1 MFDKIIY
8 IGENNCYVALKEGV
22 EITKNILSSHV
33 VVEDQEKAILGEIS
47 ELNSGRV
54 NIKLIGEF
62 NNGKLRN
69 GVLRK
74 PLMDATVRPVNE
86 QEISIILGQNTDFGL
101 LLGKSPFYNGLPV
114 YFNINDFYSNHFAIF
129 GNTGSGK
136 SCGVARLIQNTFA
149 STSIK
154 PVEANFIIFD
164 VAGEYAQAFTALS
177 KIDPRYQYRVLTTS
191 ETATN
196 YEPLKIPLWLLNEDD
211 LALLLMSDAHS
222 QLPIVER
229 MLYLARCFAE
239 NNATSQAFKNHIIAK
254 AIVSVLFSD
263 STPVGKKND
272 IFNIVETCPTEQ
284 FNLEAVI
291 PGVGYTRKLRECFNI
306 DKLGNFTES
315 ILFTNYAQGFVDEK
329 FEHYEP
335 QEMTFFN
342 LQDLEKALDFTLISE
357 GWYKNPN
364 TYSDAVSVKVRLH
377 SLVTGPYAKIFDFK
391 QHYNVNEYLSSLV
404 FRGNQRCQLIN
415 INLDDMD
422 DSIAG
427 VITKIISRLIFDY
440 AKNLQP
446 RGSLPFHI
454 MVEEAHRYIRNDK
467 DHFLIGYNIFE
478 RIAKEGRK
486 YGVILGVITQ
496 RPVELSD
503 TVVSQC
509 SNFLIFK
516 TNHPL
521 DEEYIRKMIPNIN
534 NEIVDKQKG
543 LQSGTCLAFGTAFK
557 IPVIV
562 TLDMPDPPPLSS
574 NADMLKYWGGNSQG
588 QQ

>member
-1 MFDKIIY
+1 MFDRIIY
-8 IGENNCYVALKEGV
+8 IGETNCYVALKEGV
-22 EITKNILSSHV
+22 EITNNILSSHV
-33 VVEDQEKAILGEIS
+33 VVEDAEKQILGEIS
-47 ELNSGRV
+47 ELNQGRV

-62 NNGKLRN
+62 HEGKLQN
-69 GVLRK
+69 GILRK
-74 PLMDATVRPVNE
+74 PLMDATIRPVNE
-86 QEISIILGQNTDFGL
+86 QEIAIILGQNNGSGL
-101 LLGKSPFYNGLPV
+101 LLGQSPFYNGLPV
-114 YFNINDFYSNHFAIF
+114 YFNVNDFYSNHFAIF
-129 GNTGSGK
+129 GNSGSGK
-136 SCGVARLIQNTFA
+136 SCGVARLLQNTFGA
-149 STSIK
+149 SSVSPTN
-154 PVEANFIIFD
+154 ANFIIFD
-164 VAGEYAQAFTALS
+164 VAGEYAQAFSGLS
-177 KIDPRYQYRVLTTS
+177 AINPNYRYRVLTTG
-191 ETATN
+191 EVNGPNTEA
-196 YEPLKIPLWLLNEDD
+196 LKIPLWLLNDSD

-239 NNATSQAFKNHIIAK
+239 NNETSLAFKNHIIAK

-272 IFNIVETCPTEQ
+272 IFKIVETCPTEQ
-284 FNLEAVI
+284 FNLETVI
-291 PGVGYTRKLRECFNI
+291 NGVGYTRKLRECFNI

-315 ILFTNYAQGFVDEK
+315 ILFTQYAQSFVNER
-329 FEHYEP
+329 FESYEP
-335 QEMTFFN
+335 QGMTFFN

-377 SLVTGPYAKIFDFK
+377 SLVTGPYAKIFDFP
-391 QHYNVNEYLSSLV
+391 QHYNITEYLSSLV
-404 FRGNQRCQLIN
+404 FEGNNRCQVVN
-415 INLDDMD
+415 IHLDDMD

-427 VITKIISRLIFDY
+427 VITKIITRLIFDY
-440 AKNLQP
+440 CKGLQP

-454 MVEEAHRYIRNDK
+454 LVEEAHRYIKNDK

-478 RIAKEGRK
+478 RVAKEGRK
-486 YGVILGVITQ
+486 YGIILGVITQ

-562 TLDMPDPPPLSS
+562 KLEMPNPPPLSS
-574 NADMLKYWGGNSQG
+574 NADLLKYWGGTELQ
-588 QQ
+588 